1 MTSEDLPRR
10 KKIRLEGYDY
20 SANGLYFVTIC
31 VTEKYQVLWENVG
44 PNSVRPLTANEIL
57 HPKLSVTG
65 KLVKRKLTEISGHYP
80 DVFVEMSCIMPDHVH
95 ILCEL
100 PTKLSVAAFFQH
112 IKSESSKYLKYSSN
126 FANWKKWGRIFGCF
140 TVDYETRDR
149 RIDYIKNQRIHHA
162 TRSFE
167 DEFREMLNIN
177 GFSDETVLLGDES
190 LDDE

>member
-44 PNSVRPLTANEIL
+44 ANSVRPLTANEIL

-95 ILCEL
+95 IIIKKKKKDKTGSSTPPPPTSETPTLSRVIKHFKEAVTKEL
-100 PTKLSVAAFFQH
+100 GYSIWQ
-112 IKSESSKYLKYSSN
+112 KSFYDT
-126 FANWKKWGRIFGCF
+126 I
-140 TVDYETRDR
+140 
-149 RIDYIKNQRIHHA
+149 IKNRKQHA
-162 TRSFE
+162 EIRQYIANNPAKYVKNAF
-167 DEFREMLNIN
+167 DEQDMK
-177 GFSDETVLLGDES
+177 
-190 LDDE
+190 

>member
-44 PNSVRPLTANEIL
+44 ANSIRPLTANVIL

-65 KLVKRKLTEISGHYP
+65 KLVKRKLTEIAEHYP

-95 ILCEL
+95 IIIKIEKQPKNGRTLFA
-100 PTKLSVAAFFQH
+100 PTSETPTLSRV
-112 IKSESSKYLKYSSN
+112 IKHFKEAVTKVLGYSIWQKS
-126 FANWKKWGRIFGCF
+126 FYDTI
-140 TVDYETRDR
+140 
-149 RIDYIKNQRIHHA
+149 IKNRKQHA
-162 TRSFE
+162 EIRQYIANNPAKYVKIAF
-167 DEFREMLNIN
+167 DEQDMK
-177 GFSDETVLLGDES
+177 
-190 LDDE
+190 